1 MLLVWLDT
9 MSRNLWFAEVFIA
22 ECDDVGLVQTF
33 SIQKLPIVTSLF
45 LYTEPS
51 FLASR

>member
-1 MLLVWLDT
+1 

-33 SIQKLPIVTSLF
+33 SIQKLPIFVTFVRIFYSHELVF
-45 LYTEPS
+45 VY
-51 FLASR
+51 